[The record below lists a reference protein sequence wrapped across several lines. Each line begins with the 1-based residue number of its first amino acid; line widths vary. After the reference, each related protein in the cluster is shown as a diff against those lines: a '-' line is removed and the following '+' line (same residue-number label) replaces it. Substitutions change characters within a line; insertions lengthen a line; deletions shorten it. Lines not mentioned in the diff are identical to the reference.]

1 MPGSGLARRGRL
13 CLETCPVS
21 LGLHRSRFA
30 LRAWLL
36 CGTR

>member
-1 MPGSGLARRGRL
+1 MLGGGLTWYGCFRL
-13 CLETCPVS
+13 QASPVS

-36 CGTR
+36 CGMR